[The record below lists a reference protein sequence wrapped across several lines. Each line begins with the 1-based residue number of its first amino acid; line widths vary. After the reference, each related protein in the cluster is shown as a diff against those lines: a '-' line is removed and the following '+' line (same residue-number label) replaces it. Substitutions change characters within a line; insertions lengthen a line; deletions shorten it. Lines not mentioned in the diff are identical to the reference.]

1 MPAPTACRHCG
12 DELPSRT
19 AVSGRPPD
27 YCGTACR
34 QAAYRRRRRS
44 EAGPYHA
51 PALADAAVRELAND
65 VLEEARHLVRLL
77 SGPDAPLLDP
87 VEQAVNLSRTVEA
100 LTAGL
105 VGRARQRRVP
115 WAGLGRAL
123 SMQPDTAR
131 RTYRAETVAR
141 RVQNAERGRPAGGP
155 PEPPVAG
162 HPEASAGGLPE
173 PPAGPEAA
181 PAGRPRSHLAPVLAR
196 LHRASGLSLRD
207 MAVRLGISPSQASRI
222 LSGQRFPGWQL
233 TERLAHVC
241 GADPLVLRKVWE
253 GEKLREERPPN
264 PPEAASGD
272 PAERLHTAL
281 QTLHMRAGCPGAKV
295 LAEATRTT
303 CGPEEITA
311 VLGGDT
317 PRWALLADLVQ
328 TLDGD
333 LGYFQPLWE
342 AASTGRRVA
351 DVHLLPAAPVPAG
364 PPSAVRPRPSDERVV
379 HLIEAFAPVLSATP
393 GWP

>member
-12 DELPSRT
+12 TELPSRT

-34 QAAYRRRRRS
+34 QAAYRQRRRS
-44 EAGPYHA
+44 EPGTGGASA
-51 PALADAAVRELAND
+51 AADAAVREMAGD

-77 SGPDAPLLDP
+77 SSPDAPLLDP
-87 VEQAVNLSRTVEA
+87 VEQAVNLSRMVEV

-141 RVQNAERGRPAGGP
+141 RVQNAERGRLT
-155 PEPPVAG
+155 
-162 HPEASAGGLPE
+162 GGLPD
-173 PPAGPEAA
+173 PPGGPDAA
-181 PAGRPRSHLAPVLAR
+181 PSSRPRSHLAPVLAR
-196 LHRASGLSLRD
+196 LHRASELSLRE
-207 MAVRLGISPSQASRI
+207 MAARLGISPSQASRI
-222 LSGQRFPGWQL
+222 LSGQRFPSWHL
-233 TERLAHVC
+233 TERLARVC

-253 GEKLREERPPN
+253 GEKLREEQPPRPPG
-264 PPEAASGD
+264 AAGGD
-272 PAERLHTAL
+272 PAERLRTAL
-281 QTLHMRAGCPGAKV
+281 QTLHVKAGCPGANV

-303 CGPEEITA
+303 CEPEEIDA
-311 VLGGDT
+311 VLCGDT

-342 AASTGRRVA
+342 AALTGRGSVVA
-351 DVHLLPAAPVPAG
+351 AFALPARPDVLPTEPDAG
-364 PPSAVRPRPSDERVV
+364 TPSALCPRPSDERLV
-379 HLIEAFAPVLSATP
+379 HLFEAFAPVLSAAP
-393 GWP
+393 GRS